1 MKNRFGINKNGFW
14 ETNTEIGHV
23 HDKSLC
29 NSLIN
34 YLKEKNVKTLID
46 FGCGMADYVK
56 SIINEKIICEA
67 YDGNPNTEILTNGIG
82 KVLDLSKEFNL
93 NKKVDCVL
101 SLEVG
106 EHIPKEY
113 EQIFINNL
121 CNHSNDLII
130 LSWAIIG
137 QSGDGHVNCQ
147 NNDYVISELKKRGFS
162 YELDSSIKL
171 RNSISNAKW
180 FKNTI
185 MIFKKVK

>member
-1 MKNRFGINKNGFW
+1 MKNRFKINQNGFW
-14 ETNTEIGHV
+14 ETNNEIGHV

-29 NSLIN
+29 DTLIS
-34 YLKEKNVKTLID
+34 YLKDKKVKTLID

-82 KVLDLSKEFNL
+82 KVLDLSKEFDL

-113 EQIFINNL
+113 EQIFIDNL
-121 CNHSNDLII
+121 CKHSNNLII

-147 NNDYVISELKKRGFS
+147 NNDYIISELKRRGFS

-185 MIFKKVK
+185 MIFKKLK